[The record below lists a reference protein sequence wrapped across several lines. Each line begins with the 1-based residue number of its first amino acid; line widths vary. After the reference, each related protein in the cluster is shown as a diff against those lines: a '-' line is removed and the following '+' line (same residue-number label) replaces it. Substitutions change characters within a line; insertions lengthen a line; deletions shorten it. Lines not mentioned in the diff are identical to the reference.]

1 MTATHKTSVHKGRA
15 PKTAVTKSQASKT
28 HASSPSDAEGKAASA
43 KDRVIIFDTTL
54 RDGEQ
59 SPGATMTFEEKL
71 EVADL
76 LDEMGV
82 DVIEAG
88 FPIAS
93 QGDFEAVHAVAKRA
107 KHAVIAGLSRANAK
121 DIDRCAEAV
130 RPARRG
136 RIHTVIATSPL
147 HMKAKLQMEPEAVL
161 QAVIDS
167 VTRARN
173 HIDDVEW
180 SCEDGTRSEVDF
192 LCRCVEAAIKA
203 GATTV
208 NIPDTVGY
216 TTPEEYS
223 DYFRRLYEL
232 VPGLREVEVSVHC
245 HDDLGLAVA
254 NSYAGVLAG
263 ARQVECAINGIG
275 ERAGNCSLEEIAMLV
290 NVREDVHGLRTGINT
305 RELARTSRMVSRLTG
320 YAIQPNK
327 AIVGRNAFAHESGI
341 HQDGVLK
348 ERTTYEIMDATE
360 VGLESNSI
368 VLGKHSGRHALRD
381 ALDQLGF
388 KVEGNALN
396 AAFKRFKEVA
406 DRKKQVTALDLEAI
420 VSDEMREKD
429 DSHELA
435 WFEVEAGSRK
445 DPLARVAVKMPSG
458 EEAVGESGGDG
469 PVDAIFRAIQKAVDT
484 ECELRQYTV
493 EAVTG
498 GEDALG
504 QVTVML
510 RAAGRLATG
519 QGVATDILE
528 ASARAYVRAPS
539 NALEGA
545 AIREAEA
552 VTSEAAVER
561 TPGP

>member
-1 MTATHKTSVHKGRA
+1 MSPQDDANRVH
-15 PKTAVTKSQASKT
+15 
-28 HASSPSDAEGKAASA
+28 
-43 KDRVIIFDTTL
+43 IFDTTL

-59 SPGATMTFEEKL
+59 SPGISLNTAEKVEIAQQL
-71 EVADL
+71 ARL
-76 LDEMGV
+76 GV

-88 FPIAS
+88 FPITS
-93 QGDFEAVHAVAKRA
+93 PGDFEAVEA
-107 KHAVIAGLSRANAK
+107 IARQVEGPTICGLARTHKA
-121 DIDRCAEAV
+121 DIDAAWGAIKDAE
-130 RPARRG
+130 RP
-136 RIHTVIATSPL
+136 RIHTFISTSDI
-147 HMKAKLQMEPEAVL
+147 HIEHQLQTDREDVKGQARAAVRL
-161 QAVIDS
+161 ARSYCEDVEFSPMDA
-167 VTRARN
+167 TRA
-173 HIDDVEW
+173 DVEF
-180 SCEDGTRSEVDF
+180 TAEV
-192 LCRCVEAAIKA
+192 CAIAVEE
-203 GATTV
+203 GATVV
-208 NIPDTVGY
+208 NVPDTVGY
-216 TTPEEYS
+216 TTPEEYAE
-223 DYFRRLYEL
+223 YFRRLYEL
-232 VPGLREVEVSVHC
+232 VPGLREVETSVHC

-254 NSYAGVLAG
+254 NSYAGLLAG
-263 ARQVECAINGIG
+263 ARQVECAVNGIG
-275 ERAGNCSLEEIAMLV
+275 ERAGNCSLEEIAMLIR
-290 NVREDVHGLRTGINT
+290 VREDAHGLTTGINT

-327 AIVGRNAFAHESGI
+327 AVVGRNAFAHESGI

-368 VLGKHSGRHALRD
+368 VLGKHSGRHALKD
-381 ALDQLGF
+381 ALEQLGF

-420 VSDEMREKD
+420 VSDEMREKED
-429 DSHELA
+429 AHELA
-435 WFEVEAGSRK
+435 WFEVEAGSRRE
-445 DPLARVAVKMPSG
+445 PLARVAVKIPSG
-458 EEAVGESGGDG
+458 EESVGESSGDG
-469 PVDAIFRAIQKAVDT
+469 PVDAIFHAIQKAADT
-484 ECELRQYTV
+484 ECDLRQYTV

-528 ASARAYVRAPS
+528 ASARAYVRALS

-552 VTSEAAVER
+552 ATAEAAVER